1 MWTRILVV
9 AALLAA
15 TATLAHYRGVL
26 ATPTRAG
33 TPLQGFS
40 APFVYGRF
48 QVPKDNPLTEESVA
62 LGRRLFYDPRL
73 SGTNTVSCST
83 CHIQGLAFS
92 DGKPTAVG
100 VSGKPLAFNS
110 MSLANLMWGPR
121 HFFWN
126 GRAASL
132 EEQAL
137 VPLQHPDEMAQD
149 LEQLESEL
157 AEDPGYREL
166 FDLAYG
172 EISSRAVTAAL
183 ASFLRTLVSSNSR
196 YDRFL
201 RGELAL
207 SEPEELGR
215 RLFMAH
221 PDVKASLRGANCI
234 DCHSQFLTSG
244 FSTGFD
250 GFANNGLDAEDN
262 LPAGLREVTGK
273 PEHRAHGPL
282 HARRAFQ
289 DPGRGAGSL
298 RQRDQEKQH
307 PERADHGGRQPAQEL
322 AGPHQPEPD
331 ATGEE
336 RHHHIPAH
344 ADRRG
349 IRHGRAVLRPL
360 EDELSA
366 MASRRN
372 LSLGALLLAAAAA
385 SVAYLAYRS
394 AQPTR
399 LTLRFHPF
407 VGNEALVLNE
417 ARYANPGGEGLFKV
431 RDFQFFLSNIRLLAD
446 GVEFAEPESYH
457 LVRFDSGPGI
467 HVLVI
472 ENLPREGYRRIE
484 FGIGVDPA
492 ANGSIAPVG
501 DLDPN
506 GRMAWSWDVGYKFV
520 LFEGGLVLGDTQYPL
535 VYHVG
540 FNENYTPLSFGLDR
554 SMFENADA
562 TLDFRTDLSQLFKG
576 AHTLDMATLP
586 NVKFDRGDAR
596 LLAENYAKMVSMCTS
611 DCTL

>member
-273 PEHRAHGPL
+273 PEHR
-282 HARRAFQ
+282 
-289 DPGRGAGSL
+289 
-298 RQRDQEKQH
+298 
-307 PERADHGGRQPAQEL
+307 
-322 AGPHQPEPD
+322 
-331 ATGEE
+331 
-336 RHHHIPAH
+336 
-344 ADRRG
+344 
-349 IRHGRAVLRPL
+349 
-360 EDELSA
+360 
-366 MASRRN
+366 
-372 LSLGALLLAAAAA
+372 
-385 SVAYLAYRS
+385 
-394 AQPTR
+394 
-399 LTLRFHPF
+399 
-407 VGNEALVLNE
+407 
-417 ARYANPGGEGLFKV
+417 GLFKV
-431 RDFQFFLSNIRLLAD
+431 PTLRNIALTAPYMHD
-446 GVEFAEPESYH
+446 G
-457 LVRFDSGPGI
+457 RFRTLEEVLDHYDSGI
-467 HVLVI
+467 RKSSTLSALI
-472 ENLPREGYRRIE
+472 MEADNLHKSSQDRISL
-484 FGIGVDPA
+484 
-492 ANGSIAPVG
+492 N
-501 DLDPN
+501 L
-506 GRMAWSWDVGYKFV
+506 
-520 LFEGGLVLGDTQYPL
+520 TQQ
-535 VYHVG
+535 
-540 FNENYTPLSFGLDR
+540 EK
-554 SMFENADA
+554 NAII
-562 TLDFRTDLSQLFKG
+562 TFL
-576 AHTLDMATLP
+576 HTLTDEEFVT
-586 NVKFDRGDAR
+586 
-596 LLAENYAKMVSMCTS
+596 AERFS
-611 DCTL
+611 DPSRTN